1 MNLVS
6 PAGGIMNVVNS
17 MFSFQL
23 INFVEEMF

>member
-6 PAGGIMNVVNS
+6 PAEGSMNVVNS